1 MWQNVIKYKQRI
13 LEVSN
18 MKENSQEKYMEI
30 IRQLVDLGAYSTN
43 TLNEV
48 LQLAVEGGYT
58 ELVKFLIE
66 RGADVTADDNQAIII
81 AAKGGNN
88 EVIELLLE
96 KGADVEARHNLV
108 IYRAIISGKIE
119 VVKLLLEK
127 GANLAECYTVDLL
140 LSAVEIGNKELVE
153 VLLENGADVTEV
165 WPYELLE
172 SPVNCGNIGLV
183 KLLIEHGVVETDCFS
198 LILDAINGGYEKVV
212 KILIKY
218 ADEKTKKAKGL
229 LEAAIENKN
238 LKIIKILLE
247 NGADIEILKQK
258 DMQLA
263 LLYDPNIIL
272 KDIIKYL
279 L

>member
-1 MWQNVIKYKQRI
+1 
-13 LEVSN
+13 

-58 ELVKFLIE
+58 DLVKFLIE

-81 AAKGGNN
+81 AAK
-88 EVIELLLE
+88 
-96 KGADVEARHNLV
+96 R
-108 IYRAIISGKIE
+108 
-119 VVKLLLEK
+119 
-127 GANLAECYTVDLL
+127 
-140 LSAVEIGNKELVE
+140 GNKEIVE

-165 WPYELLE
+165 WPYKLLE

-198 LILDAINGGYEKVV
+198 LIFDAINGGYEKVV

-218 ADEKTKKAKGL
+218 ADENTKKDSGL

-247 NGADIEILKQK
+247 NGADIELLKQK

>member
-1 MWQNVIKYKQRI
+1 
-13 LEVSN
+13 
-18 MKENSQEKYMEI
+18 MKENNQEKYMEI

-48 LQLAVEGGYT
+48 LQLA
-58 ELVKFLIE
+58 
-66 RGADVTADDNQAIII
+66 
-81 AAKGGNN
+81 
-88 EVIELLLE
+88 
-96 KGADVEARHNLV
+96 
-108 IYRAIISGKIE
+108 
-119 VVKLLLEK
+119 
-127 GANLAECYTVDLL
+127 
-140 LSAVEIGNKELVE
+140 GNKEVVE

-183 KLLIEHGVVETDCFS
+183 KLLIEHGVVETGDCFS

-218 ADEKTKKAKGL
+218 ADENTKKASGL

-247 NGADIEILKQK
+247 NGADIELLKQK

>member
-1 MWQNVIKYKQRI
+1 M
-13 LEVSN
+13 
-18 MKENSQEKYMEI
+18 
-30 IRQLVDLGAYSTN
+30 
-43 TLNEV
+43 
-48 LQLAVEGGYT
+48 
-58 ELVKFLIE
+58 
-66 RGADVTADDNQAIII
+66 
-81 AAKGGNN
+81 
-88 EVIELLLE
+88 
-96 KGADVEARHNLV
+96 
-108 IYRAIISGKIE
+108 
-119 VVKLLLEK
+119 LEK

-140 LSAVEIGNKELVE
+140 LSAVEIGNKEVVE
-153 VLLENGADVTEV
+153 VLLENGADVTELL
-165 WPYELLE
+165 PYELLE

-218 ADEKTKKAKGL
+218 ADEETKKDKGL

-247 NGADIEILKQK
+247 NGADIELLKQK

-279 L
+279 STSIN

>member
-1 MWQNVIKYKQRI
+1 MWQNVIKYKQII

-108 IYRAIISGKIE
+108 IYRAI
-119 VVKLLLEK
+119 
-127 GANLAECYTVDLL
+127 
-140 LSAVEIGNKELVE
+140 
-153 VLLENGADVTEV
+153 
-165 WPYELLE
+165 
-172 SPVNCGNIGLV
+172 
-183 KLLIEHGVVETDCFS
+183 
-198 LILDAINGGYEKVV
+198 
-212 KILIKY
+212 
-218 ADEKTKKAKGL
+218 
-229 LEAAIENKN
+229 
-238 LKIIKILLE
+238 
-247 NGADIEILKQK
+247 Q
-258 DMQLA
+258 
-263 LLYDPNIIL
+263 
-272 KDIIKYL
+272 
-279 L
+279 

>member
-1 MWQNVIKYKQRI
+1 
-13 LEVSN
+13 

-96 KGADVEARHNLV
+96 KGADVTE
-108 IYRAIISGKIE
+108 
-119 VVKLLLEK
+119 LL
-127 GANLAECYTVDLL
+127 
-140 LSAVEIGNKELVE
+140 
-153 VLLENGADVTEV
+153 
-165 WPYELLE
+165 PYELLE

-218 ADEKTKKAKGL
+218 ADEETKKDKGL

-247 NGADIEILKQK
+247 NGADIELLKQK

-279 L
+279 STSIN